1 MNVSAREAVVE
12 IMRLPHAPAE
22 LPAYQTDGAAGM
34 DLSLA
39 GEDVTVGP
47 GERAALP
54 TGFCVAIPPGHEG
67 QVRLRSGFAMRT
79 GLILPNAP
87 GTIDADYRGEIKVLV
102 MNVSLEPVRVKRGE
116 RIAQLVI
123 SPVSRCVWR
132 EVPALPASARNGGGF
147 GSTGSR

>member
-1 MNVSAREAVVE
+1 VSSREAVVE

-34 DLSLA
+34 DLCLA
-39 GEDVTVGP
+39 GDDVTILP

-54 TGFCVAIPPGHEG
+54 TGFCVAIPAGYEG
-67 QVRLRSGFAMRT
+67 QVRLRSGFAMQT

-102 MNVSLEPVRVKRGE
+102 LNVLREPVRVKRGE

-123 SPVSRCVWR
+123 APVARCVWH
-132 EVPALPASARNGGGF
+132 EVPTLPASERNGGGF
-147 GSTGSR
+147 GSTGRR